1 MLRKHFQ
8 INQRKPFAND
18 LLVNR
23 SYDKKYKENLIHKI
37 DWVKKFEQPIRI
49 GIAMLEYFLI

>member
-37 DWVKKFEQPIRI
+37 DWLKKFEQPIRI